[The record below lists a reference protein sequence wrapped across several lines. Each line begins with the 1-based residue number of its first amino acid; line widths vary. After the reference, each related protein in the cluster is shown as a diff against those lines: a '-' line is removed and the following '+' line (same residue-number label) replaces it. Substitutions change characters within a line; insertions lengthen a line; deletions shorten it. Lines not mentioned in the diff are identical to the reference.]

1 VGTSEHAVEVS
12 VGTRPRAG
20 ALQGSMITKETYR
33 ILRIDIL
40 VVAIHDE
47 TPKN

>member
-1 VGTSEHAVEVS
+1 
-12 VGTRPRAG
+12 
-20 ALQGSMITKETYR
+20 MITKETYR

-47 TPKN
+47 TPKNLKR

>member
-1 VGTSEHAVEVS
+1 
-12 VGTRPRAG
+12 
-20 ALQGSMITKETYR
+20 MITKETYR